1 MKQRDQVGLLKL
13 PTSLLNVKNIML
25 HFNESATHEYSSSQW
40 WKKEISNI

>member
-13 PTSLLNVKNIML
+13 PTSLLNVKNML
-25 HFNESATHEYSSSQW
+25 HFNESATHEDSSSQW